1 MLALCNLTDLR
12 VALEGDIK
20 AGDTTSDALLVS
32 IVRGVSAH
40 FEKYLG
46 RDLQWM
52 ARTKTF
58 NARPGAQVISLPAYP
73 IDTAETFELRAD
85 YNRAFGDGTIVAPT
99 TYNVEAEIGLVRL
112 DRVSVQAGYGVLRVT
127 WTGGLAS
134 NTSEL
139 ATLHPDLVRACVLQC
154 VHEFRRRATLDNSN
168 QGMGGIA
175 VGWNDQVQMLKSVKD
190 MLRPYEC
197 VGGPW

>member
-40 FEKYLG
+40 FERYLG

-52 ARTKTF
+52 ARTKDF
-58 NARPGAQVISLPAYP
+58 DVRPGARATRLPAYP
-73 IDTAETFELRAD
+73 VDLAEPFVLKSDYSREFTDDTIREATSYHVDADLGIIRFDRA
-85 YNRAFGDGTIVAPT
+85 
-99 TYNVEAEIGLVRL
+99 
-112 DRVSVQAGYGVLRVT
+112 RVSSGYGVLRVT

-168 QGMGGIA
+168 QGMGGIS
-175 VGWNDQVQMLKSVKD
+175 VGWNDQVQMLKIVRD
-190 MLRPYEC
+190 ILRPYEC